1 MFDIDSTHSYS
12 KVRLVGKYYLILIG
26 GPYVTP
32 QPTYLPNLKFAFIF
46 ADSRLPDL
54 TMTEGN
60 ESKKKSFKESRAECS
75 STTRTKRFDADLDH
89 MNLSPMIRH
98 LVENMTE
105 EHWIIVRE
113 ALCVP
118 RSKEEVGHLCGII
131 VKKVVQTAHYYLLPV
146 LSEILGVPVSH
157 VCGMTRV
164 STSEARRPEG
174 SSLRQGS
181 QGITNE
187 MLLAAAK
194 KEVDEILQESV
205 RIVSG
210 LDPVVPALPEGYSS
224 ISKKNVDLTASCIIK
239 DSDSGPTTAPM
250 MAEDAKASRLS
261 QSIPLLNQFTGT
273 EFQQRVSKQVSEV
286 LLKTLENESPVKEF
300 AEDDEESNSK
310 AVSQT
315 DLCQVHAIFPSGP
328 LSESLA
334 VDLVDDIIESMK
346 DKMSGQEVH
355 STSYDVVGF
364 VIEGMK
370 DLLEKTRALGTVVPM
385 KRIYRTTSQRMFNA
399 IQNMVG
405 KLFCKSFHSDSKKE
419 ITVASAINV
428 TSQVIVSMQSE
439 LPDLKTAENLK
450 QVELIDK
457 ILSAMLNEVQVMD
470 IGTETDRSPSP
481 GLPLSH
487 SSVSFHSEIDDQTKL
502 PGTSVPPEVFIE
514 RISPLLT
521 HTFVDMDAASLSPG
535 CANETISSVLD
546 TILEWEKRVP
556 ITGRLEKL
564 ITETQIG
571 QYSCD
576 IADRVHKTL
585 KGYHGLQTISVP
597 VGKSLSDSVL
607 CKLTSRAEGKNNIP
621 SGFVYSY
628 VEEAVKRLLLSCL
641 FPSASS
647 ENQELL
653 QNNLETSKSS
663 PDVFGSTMN
672 VFTQMMTNEV
682 MVALSTELKENYACD
697 LKELLKE
704 DQKLLNQ
711 QAQDTKTRSST
722 TNSNNLP
729 PRTFDEHKD
738 LMQNSQCEGV
748 TISCHLRMLESDK
761 NDYASLVSMLVIR
774 LLKKVNSLHQ
784 DIGTNQDGLPDNV
797 LDMSRDLIQK
807 ILSELD
813 TTFDIT
819 DDESYPQDLNCHQIY
834 RSVYKELTRKY
845 GSEDV
850 LRSALESHDPSFE
863 SSLVEMLTKELT
875 KTCSQTSIPASAHLP
890 PIQAAVGQDQGKE
903 KTKKK
908 MFPVWL
914 KMPTIKSKVEYHA
927 YHLAI
932 GVLYCHTAILS
943 IHYKMYSTQL

>member
-1 MFDIDSTHSYS
+1 M
-12 KVRLVGKYYLILIG
+12 
-26 GPYVTP
+26 
-32 QPTYLPNLKFAFIF
+32 
-46 ADSRLPDL
+46 
-54 TMTEGN
+54 
-60 ESKKKSFKESRAECS
+60 
-75 STTRTKRFDADLDH
+75 
-89 MNLSPMIRH
+89 LSVIH
-98 LVENMTE
+98 
-105 EHWIIVRE
+105 
-113 ALCVP
+113 
-118 RSKEEVGHLCGII
+118 
-131 VKKVVQTAHYYLLPV
+131 VVFMPWN
-146 LSEILGVPVSH
+146 
-157 VCGMTRV
+157 RV
-164 STSEARRPEG
+164 STSEAKRPEG

-194 KEVDEILQESV
+194 KEVDEIFRESV

-224 ISKKNVDLTASCIIK
+224 ISEKNVDLTASCTIK
-239 DSDSGPTTAPM
+239 DFDSGPTTAPM
-250 MAEDAKASRLS
+250 MAEDAKASGLS
-261 QSIPLLNQFTGT
+261 QSIPLLNQFTDT
-273 EFQQRVSKQVSEV
+273 EFQQRASKQVSEV
-286 LLKTLENESPVKEF
+286 LLKTLENESPIEEF
-300 AEDDEESNSK
+300 AEDDEESNAK
-310 AVSQT
+310 AESQT
-315 DLCQVHAIFPSGP
+315 DLCRVHAIFPSGP
-328 LSESLA
+328 RSESLA
-334 VDLVDDIIESMK
+334 VDLVGDIIESMK
-346 DKMSGQEVH
+346 DKVSGQEVH
-355 STSYDVVGF
+355 STSYDVVGC

-405 KLFCKSFHSDSKKE
+405 KLFCKSFHSDSKKKM
-419 ITVASAINV
+419 TVASAINV

-439 LPDLKTAENLK
+439 LPDLKTAGNLE

-457 ILSAMLNEVQVMD
+457 ILSAMLNEVQVID
-470 IGTETDRSPSP
+470 IETETDRSQSP

-502 PGTSVPPEVFIE
+502 PGTSVLPEVFIE

-597 VGKSLSDSVL
+597 VGKSLSDSIL
-607 CKLTSRAEGKNNIP
+607 CKLTSRAEGKNEIP

-663 PDVFGSTMN
+663 PEVFGSTMN
-672 VFTQMMTNEV
+672 VFTQVMTNEV
-682 MVALSTELKENYACD
+682 MVALSTELKENVSSD
-697 LKELLKE
+697 LKELVKE
-704 DQKLLNQ
+704 DQKLLDK

-729 PRTFDEHKD
+729 PRTFDEHTD

-748 TISCHLRMLESDK
+748 TSSCHLRLLESNK
-761 NDYASLVSMLVIR
+761 KDYASLVSMLVIR

-784 DIGTNQDGLPDNV
+784 DIGTHQDGLPDNV
-797 LDMSRDLIQK
+797 LDMSRDLIRK

-813 TTFDIT
+813 TAFGMTG
-819 DDESYPQDLNCHQIY
+819 DETYPKDVNFHQIY
-834 RSVYKELTRKY
+834 RNVYKELTRQF

-850 LRSALESHDPSFE
+850 LRFALESQDQSFE
-863 SSLVEMLTKELT
+863 SSLVETLTKEIT
-875 KTCSQTSIPASAHLP
+875 KTCSQTSIPASTHLP
-890 PIQAAVGQDQGKE
+890 PIQPTVGQDQGKE
-903 KTKKK
+903 KTRNK

-927 YHLAI
+927 YNLAH
-932 GVLYCHTAILS
+932 GAFFCHTVIQPYCLFTTRCTVPS
-943 IHYKMYSTQL
+943 CRVYL